1 MADDTSNCITP
12 DDPNYILHL
21 HFCVEDEPKYSQVLG
36 DKLAAG
42 NVNDEILKEFV
53 MSSSEKYF
61 SEKDIT
67 FGIKQVRNKFEKEK
81 RKLWTTLKSY
91 VDYRRINDENAGM
104 RTWFLKST
112 LSRKFRKH
120 YESCSTEFKK
130 KVDELLQ
137 VDKLLKSFVF
147 FQDPRTRSTI
157 LKEYSKFVANA
168 TKTLGI
174 VELGLIAIAFSKKIR
189 VLEQN
194 DDGDYTHEFNGQ
206 DLNLHR
212 TNQNRGGGSG
222 ETDFEKDHQPAVSM
236 FKHAIHPSVRK
247 LDRKDH
253 LPTLEIPKRHHHE
266 TRNWKGRARNFDPTT
281 IQGMYNMRQKALMEK
296 GDYKEAIWHAMNVNW
311 LSWIKDLDQ
320 QQEPILKTF
329 Y

>member
-1 MADDTSNCITP
+1 M
-12 DDPNYILHL
+12 
-21 HFCVEDEPKYSQVLG
+21 
-36 DKLAAG
+36 
-42 NVNDEILKEFV
+42 
-53 MSSSEKYF
+53 
-61 SEKDIT
+61 
-67 FGIKQVRNKFEKEK
+67 
-81 RKLWTTLKSY
+81 
-91 VDYRRINDENAGM
+91 
-104 RTWFLKST
+104 
-112 LSRKFRKH
+112 
-120 YESCSTEFKK
+120 
-130 KVDELLQ
+130 
-137 VDKLLKSFVF
+137 
-147 FQDPRTRSTI
+147 
-157 LKEYSKFVANA
+157 KEYSKFVANA

-311 LSWIKDLDQ
+311 LSWIKDLK